1 MLESE
6 CQTPGKKAA
15 EAGSNLIINVPWEA
29 RPKRRTRPNPKYA
42 GPQWLKGPSRGG
54 KQPVSA

>member
-1 MLESE
+1 VSN
-6 CQTPGKKAA
+6 PGEKEA
-15 EAGSNLIINVPWEA
+15 EAGSNLFINVPWEA
-29 RPKRRTRPNPKYA
+29 RPKRRTRPNPKHA